1 MIRYCVYNK
10 NSYTTVYN
18 INKILIHLRVPG
30 QRLSV
35 VRRGGVSRP
44 CTRVLTRHRKPNPN
58 RVPGSCGD
66 SFLGGGE
73 FRAFCWLSWSH
84 ALTGISL
91 AVA

>member
-1 MIRYCVYNK
+1 MIRYGIQQK
-10 NSYTTVYN
+10 FVYN
-18 INKILIHLRVPG
+18 INKIPFIVIHLRVPG
-30 QRLSV
+30 QRVSV